1 VDYTLNKKFLNDFWH
16 LLREYWRS
24 EEKWQARGLLAV
36 VVFLTLGGVA
46 IAVLLNQWYNTFY
59 NALQAYDHEQ
69 FWPLIGR
76 FLVLAFIHIALAVYA
91 IYLRQMLQIKWRTWM
106 TKQYLSRWMNSQV
119 YYKMQILGDDTDNP
133 DQRIAEDINQFVSL
147 TLQLSL
153 GFLKQAVMLVVFVMI
168 LWNLS
173 GELTVPIGSYEFTVS
188 GYMVWLSLLYAI
200 VGTWLTHKVGRKLIW
215 LNYDQ
220 QRYEADFRFSMM
232 RVRENSESIAFY
244 RGEMPEQSG
253 FSERFA
259 QVVQNYWALMRRE
272 KTLTWFT
279 TSYSQLA
286 IIMPLLLA
294 APRYFSGSIQL
305 GGLMQIS
312 SAFGNVQDAMSFF
325 VNSYTSLAQWTAVVK
340 RLTGFT
346 EHMTRV
352 DAVKSQADI
361 SSGRE
366 DLGIEG
372 LNLVLPGGEVLLE
385 QLTLKFSPGERILI
399 TGESGAGKST
409 LLRSLAGI
417 WPFSNGRLQLPE
429 PQDCL
434 FLPQRPYLPLGS
446 LRRAL
451 LYPKTAASVSEGEIR
466 EILQLCQLD
475 KFDSR
480 LDEMA
485 DWSRILSLGEQQ
497 RLAFA
502 RILLVKPQWIFMD
515 EASSAL
521 DEPMEKYLYELLQ
534 ARLPKSSII
543 SIGHRSTL
551 LAQHERQ
558 LRLLGKGQWELSAI

>member
-1 VDYTLNKKFLNDFWH
+1 MDYILNRKFLTDFWH

-36 VVFLTLGGVA
+36 VVFLTLSGVA

-153 GFLKQAVMLVVFVMI
+153 GFLKQAVMLAVFVMI

-173 GELTVPIGSYEFTVS
+173 GEITVPVGSYEFTVS
-188 GYMVWLSLLYAI
+188 GYMVWLSLMYAI

-259 QVVQNYWALMRRE
+259 QVVKNYWALMRRE

-346 EHMTRV
+346 EHMNSV

-361 SSGRE
+361 SSARQA
-366 DLGIEG
+366 LGIEC
-372 LNLVLPGGEVLLE
+372 LDLVLPGGEVLLE

-417 WPFSNGRLQLPE
+417 WPFANGRLQLPAV
-429 PQDCL
+429 QDCL

-466 EILQLCQLD
+466 EILQLCQLE

-480 LDEMA
+480 LDEVA

-558 LRLLGKGQWELSAI
+558 LRLLGKGQWELSVI

>member
-1 VDYTLNKKFLNDFWH
+1 
-16 LLREYWRS
+16 
-24 EEKWQARGLLAV
+24 
-36 VVFLTLGGVA
+36 
-46 IAVLLNQWYNTFY
+46 
-59 NALQAYDHEQ
+59 
-69 FWPLIGR
+69 
-76 FLVLAFIHIALAVYA
+76 
-91 IYLRQMLQIKWRTWM
+91 
-106 TKQYLSRWMNSQV
+106 
-119 YYKMQILGDDTDNP
+119 
-133 DQRIAEDINQFVSL
+133 
-147 TLQLSL
+147 
-153 GFLKQAVMLVVFVMI
+153 MI

-173 GELTVPIGSYEFTVS
+173 GEITVPVGSYEFTVS

-244 RGEMPEQSG
+244 RGEMPEQTG

-259 QVVQNYWALMRRE
+259 QVVKNYWALMRRE

-361 SSGRE
+361 SFGRE
-366 DLGIEG
+366 ALGIEG
-372 LNLVLPGGEVLLE
+372 LDLVLPGGEVLLE

-417 WPFSNGRLQLPE
+417 WPFANGQLQLPAA
-429 PQDCL
+429 QDCL

-475 KFDSR
+475 KFASR
-480 LDEMA
+480 LDEIA

-534 ARLPKSSII
+534 ARLPESSII

>member
-1 VDYTLNKKFLNDFWH
+1 MDYTLNKKFLNDFWH

-173 GELTVPIGSYEFTVS
+173 GELTVPVGSYEFTIS

>member
-1 VDYTLNKKFLNDFWH
+1 MDYILNRKFLKDFWH

-173 GELTVPIGSYEFTVS
+173 GELTVPVGSYEFTVS

-361 SSGRE
+361 SSGCE

-417 WPFSNGRLQLPE
+417 WPFANGRLQLPE

>member
-1 VDYTLNKKFLNDFWH
+1 MD
-16 LLREYWRS
+16 
-24 EEKWQARGLLAV
+24 
-36 VVFLTLGGVA
+36 
-46 IAVLLNQWYNTFY
+46 
-59 NALQAYDHEQ
+59 
-69 FWPLIGR
+69 
-76 FLVLAFIHIALAVYA
+76 
-91 IYLRQMLQIKWRTWM
+91 
-106 TKQYLSRWMNSQV
+106 
-119 YYKMQILGDDTDNP
+119 
-133 DQRIAEDINQFVSL
+133 
-147 TLQLSL
+147 
-153 GFLKQAVMLVVFVMI
+153 
-168 LWNLS
+168 
-173 GELTVPIGSYEFTVS
+173 GSC
-188 GYMVWLSLLYAI
+188 
-200 VGTWLTHKVGRKLIW
+200 
-215 LNYDQ
+215 
-220 QRYEADFRFSMM
+220 
-232 RVRENSESIAFY
+232 
-244 RGEMPEQSG
+244 
-253 FSERFA
+253 
-259 QVVQNYWALMRRE
+259 
-272 KTLTWFT
+272 
-279 TSYSQLA
+279 
-286 IIMPLLLA
+286 
-294 APRYFSGSIQL
+294 
-305 GGLMQIS
+305 
-312 SAFGNVQDAMSFF
+312 
-325 VNSYTSLAQWTAVVK
+325 K

>member
-1 VDYTLNKKFLNDFWH
+1 MDYILNRKFLTDFWH

-36 VVFLTLGGVA
+36 VVFLTLSGVA

-153 GFLKQAVMLVVFVMI
+153 GFLKQAVMLAVFVMI

-173 GELTVPIGSYEFTVS
+173 GEITVPVGSYEFTVS

-259 QVVQNYWALMRRE
+259 QVVKNYWALMRRE

-352 DAVKSQADI
+352 DAVKSQANI
-361 SSGRE
+361 SSGKK

-372 LNLVLPGGEVLLE
+372 LDLVLPGGEVLLE

-417 WPFSNGRLQLPE
+417 WPFANGRLQLPAV
-429 PQDCL
+429 QDCL

-466 EILQLCQLD
+466 EILQLCQLE

-480 LDEMA
+480 LDEVA

-543 SIGHRSTL
+543 IIGHRSTL

-558 LRLLGKGQWELSAI
+558 LRLLGKGQWELSVI

>member
-1 VDYTLNKKFLNDFWH
+1 MDYILNRKFLKDFWH

-399 TGESGAGKST
+399 TGESGAGKSM

>member
-1 VDYTLNKKFLNDFWH
+1 MDYILNRKFLTDFWH

-36 VVFLTLGGVA
+36 VVFLTLSGVA

-153 GFLKQAVMLVVFVMI
+153 GFLKQAVMLAVFVMI

-173 GELTVPIGSYEFTVS
+173 GEITVPVGSYEFTVS

-259 QVVQNYWALMRRE
+259 QVVKNYWALMRRE

-346 EHMTRV
+346 EHMNSV

-361 SSGRE
+361 SSARQA
-366 DLGIEG
+366 LGIEG
-372 LNLVLPGGEVLLE
+372 LDLVLPGGEVLLE

-417 WPFSNGRLQLPE
+417 WPFANGRLQLPAV
-429 PQDCL
+429 QDCL

-466 EILQLCQLD
+466 EILQLCQLE

-480 LDEMA
+480 LDEVA

-558 LRLLGKGQWELSAI
+558 LRLLGKGQWELSVI

>member
-1 VDYTLNKKFLNDFWH
+1 MDYTLNKKFLNDFWH

-399 TGESGAGKST
+399 TGESGAGKSM

>member
-1 VDYTLNKKFLNDFWH
+1 MDYTLNKKFLNDFWH

-59 NALQAYDHEQ
+59 NALQAYDYEQ

-76 FLVLAFIHIALAVYA
+76 FLLLAFIHIALAVYA

-147 TLQLSL
+147 TLQLAL

-173 GELTVPIGSYEFTVS
+173 GELTVPIGNYEFTVS

-200 VGTWLTHKVGRKLIW
+200 AGTWLTHKVGRKLIW

-259 QVVQNYWALMRRE
+259 QVVKNYWALMRRE

-286 IIMPLLLA
+286 IIMPLLLG

-340 RLTGFT
+340 RLTGFN

-361 SSGRE
+361 SFAHEG
-366 DLGIEG
+366 LGIEG
-372 LNLVLPGGEVLLE
+372 LDLVLPGGEVLLE
-385 QLTLKFSPGERILI
+385 QLTLKLSLGERILI

-417 WPFSNGRLQLPE
+417 WPFANGRLQLPE
-429 PQDCL
+429 AQDCL

-475 KFDSR
+475 KFGAR
-480 LDEMA
+480 LDEVA

-502 RILLVKPQWIFMD
+502 RIFLVKPQWVFMD

-534 ARLPKSSII
+534 SRLPGSSII

-551 LAQHERQ
+551 QAQHERQ
-558 LRLLGKGQWELSAI
+558 LRLLGKGQWEFSAI

>member
-1 VDYTLNKKFLNDFWH
+1 MDYTLNKKFLNDFWH

-361 SSGRE
+361 SSGSE

>member
-1 VDYTLNKKFLNDFWH
+1 MNKKFLNDFWH

-91 IYLRQMLQIKWRTWM
+91 IYLWQMLQIKWRTWM

>member
-1 VDYTLNKKFLNDFWH
+1 MDYTLNKKFLNDFWH

-451 LYPKTAASVSEGEIR
+451 LYPKTAASVGEGEIR

>member
-1 VDYTLNKKFLNDFWH
+1 MNRKFLTDFWH

-36 VVFLTLGGVA
+36 VVFLTLSGVA

-153 GFLKQAVMLVVFVMI
+153 GFLKQAVMLAVFVMI

-173 GELTVPIGSYEFTVS
+173 GEITVPVGSYEFTVS

-259 QVVQNYWALMRRE
+259 QVVKNYWALMRRE

-352 DAVKSQADI
+352 DAVKSQANI
-361 SSGRE
+361 SSGKK

-372 LNLVLPGGEVLLE
+372 LDLVLPGGEVLLE

-417 WPFSNGRLQLPE
+417 WPFANGRLQLPAV
-429 PQDCL
+429 QDCL

-466 EILQLCQLD
+466 EILQLCQLE

-480 LDEMA
+480 LDEVA

-558 LRLLGKGQWELSAI
+558 LRLLGKGQWELSVI

>member
-1 VDYTLNKKFLNDFWH
+1 MDYILNRKFLTDFWH

-36 VVFLTLGGVA
+36 VVFLTLSGVA

-153 GFLKQAVMLVVFVMI
+153 GFLKQAVMLAVFVMI

-173 GELTVPIGSYEFTVS
+173 GEITVPVGSYEFTVS

-259 QVVQNYWALMRRE
+259 QVVKNYWALMRRE

-352 DAVKSQADI
+352 DAVKSQANI
-361 SSGRE
+361 SSGKK

-372 LNLVLPGGEVLLE
+372 LDLVLPGGEVLLE

-417 WPFSNGRLQLPE
+417 WPFANGRLQLPAV
-429 PQDCL
+429 QDCL

-466 EILQLCQLD
+466 EILQLCQLE

-480 LDEMA
+480 LDEVA

-558 LRLLGKGQWELSAI
+558 LRLLGKGQWELSVI

>member
-1 VDYTLNKKFLNDFWH
+1 MDYTLNKKFLNDFWH

-372 LNLVLPGGEVLLE
+372 LYLVLPGGEVLLE

>member
-1 VDYTLNKKFLNDFWH
+1 MDYTLNKKFLNDFWH

>member
-1 VDYTLNKKFLNDFWH
+1 MDYILNRKFLKDFWH